1 MTTVEPIDELLLQ
14 KKLECQEK
22 LNKTNESFE
31 PGKQF
36 MVFYSRRDSS
46 VKYNYVRNFR
56 QQTAQTRS
64 TSENKKHKQKMA
76 ENRFPQINLPLV
88 SSMLHD
94 IKVLVYVLIVLTH
107 ISCKTNRFHRR
118 WTEGMENIQIVGEQT
133 KKNITFC
140 GRENLFN
147 FSCS

>member
-1 MTTVEPIDELLLQ
+1 MMTTVEPIDELLLQ

-64 TSENKKHKQKMA
+64 TSKKWLKIDFHK
-76 ENRFPQINLPLV
+76 
-88 SSMLHD
+88 
-94 IKVLVYVLIVLTH
+94 
-107 ISCKTNRFHRR
+107 
-118 WTEGMENIQIVGEQT
+118 
-133 KKNITFC
+133 
-140 GRENLFN
+140 
-147 FSCS
+147 